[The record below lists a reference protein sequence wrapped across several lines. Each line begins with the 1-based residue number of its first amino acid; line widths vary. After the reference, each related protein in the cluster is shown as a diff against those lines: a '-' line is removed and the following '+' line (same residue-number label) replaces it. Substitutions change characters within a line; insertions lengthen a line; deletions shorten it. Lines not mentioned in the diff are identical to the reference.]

1 MSTEDAAGA
10 GGLLVARDVV
20 CRYPGGDSPAALDS
34 FDLEVRGGE
43 FVSILGPSGSGKT
56 TALRVLAGFERVH
69 AGSVW
74 IGGRLVAGPRQHVPP
89 EERRVGLVFQDYA
102 LFPHLTVVE
111 NVAFGLRHVA
121 PGERK
126 GRLEPII
133 EMAGL
138 RGFEQR
144 YAHELS
150 GGQQQ
155 RVALARSLAPRP
167 LALLLDEPFSNLDR
181 HLRASLRRE
190 VREIVK
196 AAATTAILVT
206 HDREEALA
214 IADRVAVMERGRIV
228 QIASP
233 EGIYSHPATPEVAR
247 MVGPADTLPGR
258 VRGAVVETEA
268 GQFRYRAPASRVG
281 DGDDVQVVLRAHEL
295 EFGPISDGPDMRVA
309 YREFRGEFTQYGI
322 LLPSGAIV
330 RVRRRSLAPVEV
342 GTRVTITAP
351 FDRPVL
357 VYPTVEGDQRPGDQ
371 KQPR

>member
-1 MSTEDAAGA
+1 
-10 GGLLVARDVV
+10 VV
-20 CRYPGGDSPAALDS
+20 CRYPGREPQAALDGFS
-34 FDLEVRGGE
+34 LDVRAGE

-56 TALRVLAGFERVH
+56 TALRVLAGFERIQ
-69 AGSVW
+69 AGQVW
-74 IGGRLVAGPRQHVPP
+74 IGGRLVGDASHHVPP
-89 EERRVGLVFQDYA
+89 EARRVGLVFQDYA
-102 LFPHLTVVE
+102 LFPHLTVAE
-111 NVAFGLRHVA
+111 NVTFGLRDVA
-121 PGERK
+121 SGDRAS
-126 GRLEPII
+126 RLTPII
-133 EMAGL
+133 EIAGL
-138 RGFEQR
+138 KGLESR

-155 RVALARSLAPRP
+155 RVALARSLANRP
-167 LALLLDEPFSNLDR
+167 VALLLDEPFSNLDR

-196 AAATTAILVT
+196 ASATTAILVT

-214 IADRVAVMERGRIV
+214 IADRVAVMDRGRII
-228 QIASP
+228 QIATP

-247 MVGPADTLPGR
+247 MVGPADTLPGT
-258 VRGAVVETEA
+258 VRGQLVETEA
-268 GQFRYRAPASRVG
+268 GAFRYRSPGGRVG
-281 DGDDVQVVLRAHEL
+281 EGDRVQAVLRAHEL

-322 LLPSGAIV
+322 RLTSGTVV

-357 VYPTVEGDQRPGDQ
+357 VYPV
-371 KQPR
+371 